1 MQPLPSPNLKMELSM
16 SAMIHFILSYL
27 ILFIGV
33 YLLYIVVFLEWSSNF
48 SVLTYL
54 SVLGGEK
61 NLLAKKFWCRNKSL
75 SNWILWIFMAGSTNS
90 PGLGLLWNIKFICNS
105 ILSYKGHIKWKY
117 KRNKLIEAPDFT
129 VFRERGFLTLW
140 VHQCESKLRLCWSV
154 SHIYHIKVSLQCE
167 FLVYLNV
174 RLQLTIFHIYNIY
187 RGSLQGEFSHV
198 I

>member
-90 PGLGLLWNIKFICNS
+90 PGLGLLWKIKFICNS

-117 KRNKLIEAPDFT
+117 KRNKIIEAPGFT
-129 VFRERGFLTLW
+129 VFQERVFLP
-140 VHQCESKLRLCWSV
+140 
-154 SHIYHIKVSLQCE
+154 CE
-167 FLVYLNV
+167 FISVNK
-174 RLQLTIFHIYNIY
+174 
-187 RGSLQGEFSHV
+187 S
-198 I
+198 